1 MPTQGFWLKTKK
13 ETFQKYLKDGQIN
26 LIYTNYTHLQ
36 ISKVELTVAI
46 NLSKNSYSKP
56 PGNKLNNSRTP
67 SKTYCSISKILL
79 IEKIFI
85 LPLLVILP

>member
-46 NLSKNSYSKP
+46 NLSRNSYSKP
-56 PGNKLNNSRTP
+56 INLIILEPHLKLT
-67 SKTYCSISKILL
+67 
-79 IEKIFI
+79 
-85 LPLLVILP
+85 VQ